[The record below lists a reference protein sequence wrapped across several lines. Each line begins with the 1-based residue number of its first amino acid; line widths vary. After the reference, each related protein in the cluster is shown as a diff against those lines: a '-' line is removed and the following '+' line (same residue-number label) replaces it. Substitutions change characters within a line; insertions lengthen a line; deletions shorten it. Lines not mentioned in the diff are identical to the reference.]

1 MHVHGAHE
9 ACAALGLNYLA
20 PCVPRQCVEG
30 SIRLMVVAAIA
41 ASVLAVSVVAA
52 VAVIAI
58 DESDPSGGGAGAG
71 GNGATHVDGAVQ
83 VLDSDGRDTDVS
95 MPTKVSRP
103 GCEETDGCYVPSV
116 YEAPAG
122 EPITWTN
129 EDSAFH
135 TVTAGT
141 YDSPAG
147 TFDSGYMDPYDSYT
161 LSFKAPGTYKYYCT
175 LHPWMEGTVIITP

>member
-1 MHVHGAHE
+1 M
-9 ACAALGLNYLA
+9 
-20 PCVPRQCVEG
+20 EG

-41 ASVLAVSVVAA
+41 ASVLAVSVVAV

-58 DESDPSGGGAGAG
+58 DESDPSGADARAVDGGGGDGNSSAAHVGGAILM
-71 GNGATHVDGAVQ
+71 
-83 VLDSDGRDTDVS
+83 LDSDGRGTDVL

-116 YEAPAG
+116 YEAPVG

-161 LSFKAPGTYKYYCT
+161 LSFKAPGTYEYYCT
-175 LHPWMEGTVIITP
+175 LHPWMEGAIIITP

>member
-1 MHVHGAHE
+1 M
-9 ACAALGLNYLA
+9 
-20 PCVPRQCVEG
+20 PRRCVEG
-30 SIRLMVVAAIA
+30 NTRLMVVAAVA
-41 ASVLAVSVVAA
+41 ASVLAVSVVAV
-52 VAVIAI
+52 VAAIAI
-58 DESDPSGGGAGAG
+58 DESNPLGADAGAVDGGGG
-71 GNGATHVDGAVQ
+71 GDVGSAAHVDGAVR
-83 VLDSDGRDTDVS
+83 VLDSDGRGTDIL

-116 YEAPAG
+116 YEAPVG

-161 LSFKAPGTYKYYCT
+161 LSFKAPGTYEYYCT
-175 LHPWMEGTVIITP
+175 LHPWMEGSVIITP

>member
-1 MHVHGAHE
+1 M
-9 ACAALGLNYLA
+9 
-20 PCVPRQCVEG
+20 PRQCVEG
-30 SIRLMVVAAIA
+30 NTRLMVVAAVA
-41 ASVLAVSVVAA
+41 ASVLAVSVVAV
-52 VAVIAI
+52 VAAIAI
-58 DESDPSGGGAGAG
+58 DESDPSGADAGAVDG
-71 GNGATHVDGAVQ
+71 GGGGSDGDSAAHVDDTVR
-83 VLDSDGRDTDVS
+83 VLDSDGRSTDVL

-161 LSFKAPGTYKYYCT
+161 LSFKAPGTYEYYCT
-175 LHPWMEGTVIITP
+175 LHPWMEGAIIITP

>member
-1 MHVHGAHE
+1 
-9 ACAALGLNYLA
+9 
-20 PCVPRQCVEG
+20 VEG
-30 SIRLMVVAAIA
+30 NTRLMVVSAVA
-41 ASVLAVSVVAA
+41 ASVLAVSVVVVA
-52 VAVIAI
+52 AVIAI
-58 DESDPSGGGAGAG
+58 DESNPLGADAGAVDGGGGDVGSAA
-71 GNGATHVDGAVQ
+71 HVDGAVR
-83 VLDSDGRDTDVS
+83 VLDSDERGTDIL

-116 YEAPAG
+116 YEAPVG

-161 LSFKAPGTYKYYCT
+161 LSFKAPGTYEYYCT
-175 LHPWMEGTVIITP
+175 LHPWMEGSVIITP